1 MYKCVW
7 KVRKPHGIEVQLS
20 ELHVQAVTL
29 DSESTGSSSADGHA
43 GGARAGTEVNLKA
56 ETGGGNRR
64 GTSRITGLRTSLFGN
79 ADFRNLNPL
88 YRCVR
93 VQSSMHRD
101 GCPSM

>member
-7 KVRKPHGIEVQLS
+7 KVRKPLGVEVQLS

-29 DSESTGSSSADGHA
+29 DSAGSRSADGHA
-43 GGARAGTEVNLKA
+43 GGARAGTEAKA
-56 ETGGGNRR
+56 ETGSGSRR